1 MATVEITT
9 ENFES
14 VISGNDIVI
23 VDFWAPWCGP
33 CRAFAP
39 TFEATSEKHPDV
51 VFAKLDTEAVPELAQ
66 EFGIRAIPTLMVF
79 REQVI
84 LFSQPGAMMGGA
96 FEKLIEEIKAIAMAK
111 VHAELAARAET
122 GTQPAEA

>member
-1 MATVEITT
+1 MATVEMTLA
-9 ENFES
+9 NFES
-14 VISGNDIVI
+14 TIADNDIVI

-39 TFEATSEKHPDV
+39 VFEATSDKNPDV
-51 VFAKLDTEAVPELAQ
+51 VFAKLNTEDVPELAQ

-79 REQVI
+79 REKVI

-96 FEKLIEEIKAIAMAK
+96 FEKLIEEVKAIDMAK
-111 VHAELAARAET
+111 VHDELATRET
-122 GTQPAEA
+122 GAQQAQV

>member
-1 MATVEITT
+1 MATVEMTLA
-9 ENFES
+9 NFES
-14 VISGNDIVI
+14 TIADNDIVI

-39 TFEATSEKHPDV
+39 VFEATSEKNPDV
-51 VFAKLDTEAVPELAQ
+51 VFAKLNTEDVPELAQ

-79 REQVI
+79 REKVI

-96 FEKLIEEIKAIAMAK
+96 FEKLIEEVKAIDMAQ
-111 VHAELAARAET
+111 VHSELATR
-122 GTQPAEA
+122 EAGGQQAQA